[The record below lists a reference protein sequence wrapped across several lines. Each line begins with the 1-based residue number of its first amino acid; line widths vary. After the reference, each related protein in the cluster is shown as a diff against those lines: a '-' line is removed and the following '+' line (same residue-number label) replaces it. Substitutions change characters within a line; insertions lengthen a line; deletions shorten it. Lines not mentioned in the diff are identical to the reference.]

1 MALSWSMDKL
11 GPICRTVEDCALVLD
26 AIHGRDGKDRTVQPA
41 AFNWDANLDWRK
53 LRVGYL
59 KTAFERKPE
68 EAQEAAKEEPP
79 ATPEEQKKR
88 EERKKRR
95 EAARARAE
103 YDRKYNDAALAKL
116 REMGVNLVPVE
127 MPKFPY
133 DAMVTMLTA
142 ESAAAFDELTRS
154 GKDKLLTSQKDYGR
168 ASAQNGDGCRRKGV
182 RRFRRDCG
190 PDKRRTACDHKF
202 NGPSGSHST
211 ERTARKRRAEAAY

>member
-59 KTAFERKPE
+59 KAAFERKPE
-68 EAQEAAKEEPP
+68 EQETAKEEPP

-95 EAARARAE
+95 ETARARAE
-103 YDRKYNDAALAKL
+103 YHRKKNHAAPAKL
-116 REMGVNLVPVE
+116 RANRAKPLPLQI
-127 MPKFPY
+127 PKSPTY
-133 DAMVTMLTA
+133 AHVTTL
-142 ESAAAFDELTRS
+142 
-154 GKDKLLTSQKDYGR
+154 
-168 ASAQNGDGCRRKGV
+168 
-182 RRFRRDCG
+182 
-190 PDKRRTACDHKF
+190 P
-202 NGPSGSHST
+202 
-211 ERTARKRRAEAAY
+211 